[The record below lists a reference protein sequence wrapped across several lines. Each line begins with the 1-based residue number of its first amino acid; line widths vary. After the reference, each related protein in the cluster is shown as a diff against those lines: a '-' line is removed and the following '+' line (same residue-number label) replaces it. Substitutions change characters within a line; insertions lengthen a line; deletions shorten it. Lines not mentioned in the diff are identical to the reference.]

1 MILERVWIF
10 GSGKGE
16 TYGDNSRA
24 LFEYVTKNEPSIRA
38 IWLTKRKDIS
48 LHVRKLGGISYHYYS
63 LPGIFYA
70 LTARVIVVCN
80 SFLDVSFLAF
90 AFPRRK
96 LIVQLWHGTPL
107 KKLESMHWPK
117 LKGLAMNTF
126 LGYLGRDCD
135 MVFSAT
141 DLNIDIYK
149 KCFRV
154 NAEQIHITGQPRND
168 YLFKPQGI
176 KGRQLWYIP
185 TFREYD
191 HNFNFFEGHKFDS
204 KKLNAL
210 LAGKDTTLF
219 IKLHDVDRGKM
230 ASYSNIF
237 KNLSSIQIAN
247 PSNLYEELASFISI
261 SCY

>member
-141 DLNIDIYK
+141 DLN
-149 KCFRV
+149 
-154 NAEQIHITGQPRND
+154 
-168 YLFKPQGI
+168 
-176 KGRQLWYIP
+176 
-185 TFREYD
+185 
-191 HNFNFFEGHKFDS
+191 
-204 KKLNAL
+204 
-210 LAGKDTTLF
+210 
-219 IKLHDVDRGKM
+219 
-230 ASYSNIF
+230 
-237 KNLSSIQIAN
+237 
-247 PSNLYEELASFISI
+247 EELASAAAIITDYSSVYFDFLLLDRPIIFAAFDLETYKRKRNFYYDYDSVTPGPKARDWDETI
-261 SCY
+261 TQLELILNGEDDWRNERHRINERFNLYKNADSSRRVFFEIRKKLYET